1 MKIPV
6 PVPVDYNL
14 IRSTIADELKRVT
27 QTIPVLE
34 EATVQDAPRP
44 DLPYFSFKL
53 TTPGAKNGDD
63 SQYYVGGTSGTV
75 FGRGGNRKMTVSFHC
90 YAQEQETAYNL
101 MALWQGS
108 LELFQTQ
115 SNLKAAG
122 IAVWLIGNVA
132 DLTELLNTGYEGR
145 SQMDVQFGISS
156 NLSEDLSAIEKV
168 DAVGTVDTGQ
178 DGSVEVDVEID
189 IT

>member
-1 MKIPV
+1 MKRIV
-6 PVPVDYNL
+6 PVPIDFNF
-14 IRSTIADELKRVT
+14 IRKTVCNELERVT
-27 QTIPVLE
+27 DTIVVLE

-44 DLPYFSFKL
+44 DLTYFSFKL
-53 TTPGAKNGDD
+53 TTPAAKNGDD
-63 SQYYVGGTSGTV
+63 SQYYIADTT
-75 FGRGGNRKMTVSFHC
+75 FGRGGNRKMTISFHC

-101 MALWQGS
+101 MTLWQGS

-132 DLTELLNTGYEGR
+132 DLTQLLNTGYEGR

-156 NLSEDLSAIEKV
+156 NLSEDLSAIEHV
-168 DAVGTVDTGQ
+168 EAVGTVDTGQ
-178 DGSVEVDVEID
+178 DTTVELDVIAP
-189 IT
+189 